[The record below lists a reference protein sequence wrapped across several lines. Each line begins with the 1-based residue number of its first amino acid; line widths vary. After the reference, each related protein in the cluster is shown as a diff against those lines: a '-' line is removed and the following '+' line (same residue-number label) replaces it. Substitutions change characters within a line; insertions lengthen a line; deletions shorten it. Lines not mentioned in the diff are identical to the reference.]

1 MIIKKIKVK
10 QTYTRNFGYLLTFI
24 FSIICLYPI
33 LNQADINLWA
43 AVLSLVFFVITIF
56 FNQLLVLPAYLW
68 MQLGKLLHL
77 IISPIILFLVYFFSI
92 IIVGLLLKIFGKDP
106 LDKKYNLENK
116 SYWVEKKKNLEP
128 KDLFNQF

>member
-1 MIIKKIKVK
+1 M
-10 QTYTRNFGYLLTFI
+10 
-24 FSIICLYPI
+24 
-33 LNQADINLWA
+33 
-43 AVLSLVFFVITIF
+43 
-56 FNQLLVLPAYLW
+56 LVLPAYLW

-116 SYWVEKKKNLEP
+116 SYWVEKKKILEP